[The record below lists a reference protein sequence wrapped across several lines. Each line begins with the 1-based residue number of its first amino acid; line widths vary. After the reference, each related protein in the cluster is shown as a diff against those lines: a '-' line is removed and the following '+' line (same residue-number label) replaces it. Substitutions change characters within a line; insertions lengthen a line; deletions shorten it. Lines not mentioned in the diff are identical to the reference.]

1 MKRGEAVRDLTGTW
15 APRCVDGPWASP
27 QAGGSQR
34 PHLSCCDETPAAS
47 ILSSTAAR
55 QSSGTGLHTVQ
66 EQEEGFKKQPQATTA
81 API

>member
-1 MKRGEAVRDLTGTW
+1 MKRGEAVRDLTGTR

-27 QAGGSQR
+27 QAGGPQR

-55 QSSGTGLHTVQ
+55 QSSGTGLHTAQ
-66 EQEEGFKKQPQATTA
+66 EQEEGQRVGNVADDDL
-81 API
+81 